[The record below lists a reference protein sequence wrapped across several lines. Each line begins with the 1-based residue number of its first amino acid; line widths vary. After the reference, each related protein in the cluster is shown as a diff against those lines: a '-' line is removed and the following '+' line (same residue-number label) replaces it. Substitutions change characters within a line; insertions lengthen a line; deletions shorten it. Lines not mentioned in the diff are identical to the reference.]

1 MPENAAAPCPACA
14 PEGSL
19 VWEDEVWTLT
29 HSGDDL
35 VLTLREHEDLGQLDD
50 EVASQL
56 GRIANRLV
64 RIVERRPDGGRAAV
78 VRAGDGGTHFQ
89 LAVRGGTSDLA
100 AVATKLANWGGE
112 ARA

>member
-1 MPENAAAPCPACA
+1 MAENTDPTCPACA
-14 PEGSL
+14 PDGAS
-19 VWEDEVWTLT
+19 VWEDEVWVLT
-29 HSGDDL
+29 HSAPDL
-35 VLTLREHEDLGQLDD
+35 VLTLREHADFGHLDD

-64 RIVERRPDGGRAAV
+64 RIADGADATRV
-78 VRAGDGGTHFQ
+78 QGGTHLQ
-89 LAVRGGTSDLA
+89 VRLPASADLDLH